1 VAFTHPIAVSETA
14 IGGATDSPRE
24 TRTALATTA
33 QTVALPATVQAR
45 VYRVLSRARHA
56 PAKRSPAANSPVRKA
71 NS

>member
-33 QTVALPATVQAR
+33 QTVALPAIV
-45 VYRVLSRARHA
+45 
-56 PAKRSPAANSPVRKA
+56 
-71 NS
+71 